1 MLDDT
6 LLCLGSKQDSFA
18 ESEFAFAS
26 TADLSRHQVPTR
38 IVHRHP
44 KATTY
49 SCRETYSPHPNS
61 TRPCPLE
68 TPLPDMQGPGIVEEE
83 LLKRILDLRMG
94 QVEMFPYKVWW
105 LFNIGIRSWS
115 QLGALTDQQW
125 LQRSALIPQK
135 SHLRPGDLWDT
146 TLAGP
151 GHMSSLDALRGEARW
166 HFSRQQRAFRPLLL
180 RRPPPPRTAMYLPY

>member
-1 MLDDT
+1 MLDGT
-6 LLCLGSKQDSFA
+6 LLCLGSRQSFA

-26 TADLSRHQVPTR
+26 TASLTRHQVPTR

-49 SCRETYSPHPNS
+49 PCRETYSLHPNS
-61 TRPCPLE
+61 TRHCPLE
-68 TPLPDMQGPGIVEEE
+68 TPLPEMQGPGIVEEE
-83 LLKRILDLRMG
+83 LLRRIVDLRMG

-105 LFNIGIRSWS
+105 LFDIGIRSWS

-125 LQRSALIPQK
+125 LQRSARIPQK
-135 SHLRPGDLWDT
+135 SHLRPWELWDT

-151 GHMSSLDALRGEARW
+151 GHMNSLDALHRAARRRAT
-166 HFSRQQRAFRPLLL
+166 RQVRAFRPLLL
-180 RRPPPPRTAMYLPY
+180 RRPPPRRTAMYLPY